1 MKFDRKGWF
10 GYFMINFLV
19 IKIIDVFRIIL
30 GLLFI
35 LSVLY
40 ISSWFR
46 YGNFMFVII
55 YQLDCII
62 MLFLLVGSFCL

>member
-35 LSVLY
+35 LY

>member
-55 YQLDCII
+55 Y
-62 MLFLLVGSFCL
+62 